1 MNLCFFFCC
10 EEQKKPNSF
19 IPFFLGES
27 MARQSVFG
35 FICPLEADLV
45 YQNVNELEFELSKM

>member
-1 MNLCFFFCC
+1 MP
-10 EEQKKPNSF
+10 KKNQIHSF
-19 IPFFLGES
+19 LFLGES

>member
-1 MNLCFFFCC
+1 MNLCFFFAVKS
-10 EEQKKPNSF
+10 KKNQIHSF
-19 IPFFLGES
+19 LFLGES

>member
-1 MNLCFFFCC
+1 METGERLKRNEPGINTFL
-10 EEQKKPNSF
+10 
-19 IPFFLGES
+19 FLGES